1 VFKIR
6 KNSRILRN
14 FKNS

>member
-1 VFKIR
+1 MISVFQFR

-14 FKNS
+14 F

>member
-1 VFKIR
+1 VFKIS

-14 FKNS
+14 F